1 MGKKLTEHEINEM
14 IAANPNSQLF
24 DQCCICEGY
33 EDHLE
38 MNSVE
43 DPDSFDTICD
53 ECQSKTKKGEV
64 TELLIDIF
72 DRINIDQPQNF
83 DQILEFVYQ
92 DVCETADQANWN
104 DGDVAIAFRRW
115 IEKDIK

>member
-1 MGKKLTEHEINEM
+1 MGKKLTELQIDEM
-14 IAANPNSQLF
+14 IAAKPNSQLF
-24 DQCCICEGY
+24 DQCCVCEGY

-38 MNSVE
+38 MNDAG
-43 DPDSFDTICD
+43 DPATFDLICD
-53 ECQSKTKKGEV
+53 ECKDKKLEV

-72 DRINIDQPQNF
+72 DRINIDTPNNF
-83 DQILEFVYQ
+83 DQILKFVYQ
-92 DVCETADQANWN
+92 DVCETADQVNWH